1 MAASAAG
8 VRGTENRS
16 SSSIA
21 GASDSFPGNTSFIAR
36 ERTPLLDD
44 EEENFDGIDDAEFR
58 AAYKEI
64 LAAIDEGVHPK
75 RIEQGSSGSYF
86 VLNRE
91 KEIIGVF
98 KPKDEEPYGQF
109 NPKWTKWF
117 HKVCC
122 PCCFGRSCLIPNQGY
137 MSEAGASLVDSKMK
151 LHVVPKTKVVRLA
164 SPVFNYS
171 FLKREYNKARN
182 HQLPPKVGSL
192 QLFVRGYRDAI
203 DHLYRFE
210 KEPLSASAEKQ
221 FQLQFERLV
230 VLDYLIR
237 NTDRGND
244 NWLIK
249 VDEPTLTTASRRV
262 QSPNSM
268 SNLPQQTIGQRNSGQ
283 SPSVPA
289 VEGGEVSLPDT
300 ASSNTSAND
309 LHVLGEEWNVVTEP
323 TIKIAAIDNGLAF
336 PIKHP
341 DSWRTYP
348 YHWAW
353 LPQAKKPFSPETI
366 DAVLPLLQDPTFME
380 DIEEELTRLFL
391 QDSGTDKGNVERQMS
406 VFRGQVQ
413 NLVKGLQDAITPN
426 QLVQLPVFVVEK
438 KKDRQ
443 WVRWVQKFRT
453 RAPFFSWC

>member
-1 MAASAAG
+1 MATSVRSRHDSGSSANG
-8 VRGTENRS
+8 DDYVPS
-16 SSSIA
+16 Q
-21 GASDSFPGNTSFIAR
+21 IAR

-44 EEENFDGIDDAEFR
+44 EDEGGDAIEDAEFR
-58 AAYKEI
+58 AVFKEV
-64 LAAIDEGVHPK
+64 LAAIEEGIHPK

-86 VLNRE
+86 VLNRQQ
-91 KEIIGVF
+91 EIVGVF

-137 MSEAGASLVDSKMK
+137 MSEAGASLVDTKMK
-151 LHVVPKTKVVRLA
+151 LNVVPKTKVVRIA
-164 SPVFNYS
+164 SPAFNYS
-171 FLKREYNKARN
+171 FLKREYTKARN

-210 KEPLSASAEKQ
+210 KEPLPPAAEKQ

-249 VDEPTLTTASRRV
+249 VEEPALRLPSMRV
-262 QSPNSM
+262 QSP
-268 SNLPQQTIGQRNSGQ
+268 Q
-283 SPSVPA
+283 SSSPAPPAPPSRA
-289 VEGGEVSLPDT
+289 EGVEISTPDS

-309 LHVLGEEWNVVTEP
+309 IRLGGEDWHVVVEP

-336 PIKHP
+336 PFKHP

-353 LPQAKKPFSPETI
+353 LPQAKRPFSPETI
-366 DAVLPLLQDPTFME
+366 EAVLPLLQDPHCME
-380 DIEEELTRLFL
+380 DIEDELSRLFL

-413 NLVKGLQDAITPN
+413 NLVKALQDGITPN
-426 QLVQLPVFVVEK
+426 QLVQMPVFVVEK
-438 KKDRQ
+438 KRDRQ
-443 WVRWVQKFRT
+443 WTRWVQKFRT